1 MSKRTNN
8 QAAQPRQAP
17 VGGLDLRTLRGD
29 KDVIAGFGP
38 SVGIYRFTVKNGEGQ
53 EMQAEMPVLDINYTT
68 ADNKNGRISIPP
80 DSTMAL
86 IAILS
91 EFSMK
96 LQPGQQQGAPPPA
109 PPADGGHVQ
118 PPQGFVS

>member
-8 QAAQPRQAP
+8 QPPQPRQAP
-17 VGGLDLRTLRGD
+17 VGGIDLQTLRGD
-29 KDVIAGFGP
+29 KDVVAGFGP
-38 SVGIYRFTVKNGEGQ
+38 SVGLYRFTVKNNEGEQ
-53 EMQAEMPVLDINYTT
+53 MQAEMPVLDLNYTL
-68 ADNKNGRISIPP
+68 ADGTNGRISVPP

-96 LQPGQQQGAPPPA
+96 LNQQGATPPA
-109 PPADGGHVQ
+109 PPSGQ
-118 PPQGFVS
+118 PG